1 MKPKS
6 VFSQQ
11 GNKSAI
17 DLSKLLH
24 PAANKSRTGKIFSLE
39 NVCPKITI
47 ASLAQSQTS
56 RNLSLTTT
64 NSPTSEVQILVERKQ

>member
-47 ASLAQSQTS
+47 ASLAQS
-56 RNLSLTTT
+56 
-64 NSPTSEVQILVERKQ
+64 

>member
-17 DLSKLLH
+17 DLSKLIH
-24 PAANKSRTGKIFSLE
+24 PSANKSRTGKIFSLE
-39 NVCPKITI
+39 NVCPKITKPQNPKTPWPGSI
-47 ASLAQSQTS
+47 FGKGKGF
-56 RNLSLTTT
+56 
-64 NSPTSEVQILVERKQ
+64 E